1 MKKLNLLRLLLSVF
15 AMAAVLSSCKKDE
28 SFSQVTVFERGIH
41 EAINDHRV
49 SVSKPEM
56 VLQFLM
62 IDDAQSASA
71 KLANGTVTGI
81 EPIVASLRALQTDLG
96 GTASSVWT
104 VQCQY
109 ENVDSVMSIVLG
121 NAEIK
126 ATIEGNF
133 NQSAVGAVKDK
144 DGIFH
149 ITHFLM
155 LIP

>member
-1 MKKLNLLRLLLSVF
+1 MKKLNLFRLLFAVF
-15 AMAAVLSSCKKDE
+15 AMTAVFSACKKDE

-41 EAINDHRV
+41 DAINDHRV

-81 EPIVASLRALQTDLG
+81 EPIVTDLRILQTNLG
-96 GTASSVWT
+96 GVASSVWT
-104 VQCQY
+104 AECQY

-133 NQSAVGAVKDK
+133 NQSAVGAVKDS

-149 ITHFLM
+149 ITHLLM
-155 LIP
+155 QIP